1 MVLVHHQVAHGE
13 VGAGADALAHAGLF
27 APFCAAV
34 AAGGYLGI
42 RQHRQARRGVL
53 KARGEPSRHDQAL
66 AARGQGR
73 EFARRARFYP
83 LPVEKAGHDGRP
95 PRVAGEHQHGEARRQ
110 VVAHVFRRLLGAAAV
125 AGQLLGEYVRYA
137 LRLRRVAPGG
147 EGVRHI
153 EPARGQ
159 LPEGPVGRQAEVL
172 RARVQPP
179 GLDERVY
186 VLAQLLGVAARSLG
200 EPHRLVEQYHRALR
214 YVVERGV
221 HPAVDERRVAV
232 RRAELG
238 AVLQQLRVLAQ
249 RARIERRRGRLAAGH
264 ALQLPLE
271 LGGQGGRAAAHE
283 GRQRLRRGQDLR
295 AVRVLRPPLADGV
308 EKGHGVYLVAPEL
321 HAHGLA
327 LRGRKK
333 VQYAAAPGKLPRG
346 VHLSRA
352 RIAAP
357 EQRVL
362 RVLYR
367 QLPLRGYLKGRASQV
382 FRRYRPLQQSGG
394 GDDRHLRTREQGPQ
408 RADAPLLPLAGDGV
422 RRVEGEVARIEVVHL
437 RTRKGGDVRADGLG
451 GALVRAEHHQRRAL
465 PRGQGRGQL
474 RPPRRRQARYERGKP
489 SPLPGAG
496 EGGGLR
502 YVEKCFQ

>member
-34 AAGGYLGI
+34 ATGGYLGI

-95 PRVAGEHQHGEARRQ
+95 PRVAGEHQHGETRGQ
-110 VVAHVFRRLLGAAAV
+110 VVAHVLRRLLGAAAV

-179 GLDERVY
+179 GLDQRID
-186 VLAQLLGVAARSLG
+186 VLAQLLGVAARALG
-200 EPHRLVEQYHRALR
+200 EPHRLVEQYHCPLR
-214 YVVERGV
+214 YVVERRG
-221 HPAVDERRVAV
+221 HTAVDERRIAV
-232 RRAELG
+232 RRAQLG

-249 RARIERRRGRLAAGH
+249 RARIERRRVRLTAGH

-283 GRQRLRRGQDLR
+283 GRQRLRCGQDLR

-321 HAHGLA
+321 NAHRLA
-327 LRGRKK
+327 EGGGKE
-333 VQYAAAPGKLPRG
+333 VQYAAAAGKLPRP
-346 VHLSRA
+346 VHLSGA
-352 RIAAP
+352 GVAAAQ
-357 EQRVL
+357 QRVL
-362 RVLYR
+362 GVLYR
-367 QLPLRGYLKGRASQV
+367 ELPGLGNFKRAPAQGLRRD
-382 FRRYRPLQQSGG
+382 RPLQQPRR
-394 GDDRHLRTREQGPQ
+394 GDNCHLRAVEHGPQ
-408 RADAPLLPLAGDGV
+408 RADAPLLPLAGDRV

-437 RTRKGGDVRADGLG
+437 RARKGGDVRADGLG

-465 PRGQGRGQL
+465 PRGQGGGQL
-474 RPPRRRQARYERGKP
+474 RPARRRQARYERRKP

>member
-53 KARGEPSRHDQAL
+53 KARGEPSRHDQAF

-95 PRVAGEHQHGEARRQ
+95 PRVAGEHQHGEARGQ
-110 VVAHVFRRLLGAAAV
+110 VVSHVLRRLLGAAAV

-137 LRLRRVAPGG
+137 LRLRRIAPGG

-159 LPEGPVGRQAEVL
+159 LPEGPVGREAEVL

-186 VLAQLLGVAARSLG
+186 VLAQLLGVAARALG
-200 EPHRLVEQYHRALR
+200 EPHRLVEQYHRPLR
-214 YVVERGV
+214 YVVERRG
-221 HPAVDERRVAV
+221 HAAVDERRIAV
-232 RRAELG
+232 RRAQLG

-249 RARIERRRGRLAAGH
+249 RARIERGRLRFPARGV
-264 ALQLPLE
+264 LRRPFD
-271 LGGQGGRAAAHE
+271 LGCERGAAAAHQSGE
-283 GRQRLRRGQDLR
+283 RLRRREYHGALH
-295 AVRVLRPPLADGV
+295 VLRPALAARV

-333 VQYAAAPGKLPRG
+333 VQYAAAAGKLPRP
-346 VHLSRA
+346 VHLPGA
-352 RIAAP
+352 GVAAAQ
-357 EQRVL
+357 QRVL
-362 RVLYR
+362 GVLYR
-367 QLPLRGYLKGRASQV
+367 ELPGLGDLKRAPAQGLRRD
-382 FRRYRPLQQSGG
+382 RPLQQPRR
-394 GDDRHLRTREQGPQ
+394 GDNRHLRAVEHGLQ
-408 RADAPLLPLAGDGV
+408 RAYAPLLPLAGDGV
-422 RRVEGEVARIEVVHL
+422 RRIEGEVARIEVVHL
-437 RTRKGGDVRADGLG
+437 RARKGGDVRADGLG

-465 PRGQGRGQL
+465 PRGQGGGQL
-474 RPPRRRQARYERGKP
+474 RPARRRQARYERGKP